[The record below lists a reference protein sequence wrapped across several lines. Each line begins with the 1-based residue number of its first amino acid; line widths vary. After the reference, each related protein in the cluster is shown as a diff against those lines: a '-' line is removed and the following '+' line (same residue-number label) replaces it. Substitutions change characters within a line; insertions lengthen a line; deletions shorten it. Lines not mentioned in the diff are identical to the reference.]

1 VDVAPDPHP
10 EVFAAIAHPGRR
22 RILDLLAE
30 EARPVNAIAS
40 HFDVSRPAISQHLR
54 ILLEAGLVAEQRHGR
69 ERRYRLVPED
79 LAVIY
84 DWLVHYQ
91 RFWNS
96 RLQRLTEELANQD
109 AAAASPE
116 AVPTST
122 PEEHHQ

>member
-1 VDVAPDPHP
+1 VNVAPDPHP
-10 EVFAAIAHPGRR
+10 EVFTAIAHPVRR

-30 EARPVNAIAS
+30 EDRPVNEIAS

-54 ILLEAGLVAEQRHGR
+54 VLLEAGLVAEQRHGR

-79 LAVIY
+79 LAAIY

-91 RFWNS
+91 RFWKS

-109 AAAASPE
+109 AAVLSPE
-116 AVPTST
+116 AARTSN
-122 PEEHHQ
+122 PEEHHP